1 MCAYAKL
8 ALDGEW
14 VGGLMEDRSS
24 TAGHEAGCSPAGK
37 TGSAAAAAAAG
48 ESREMVLCLGVAAR
62 EVQAAAVFYKPY
74 GQQANPTPESA
85 GEMSGYT

>member
-1 MCAYAKL
+1 MQQQQQQERAEKWFFVW
-8 ALDGEW
+8 GW
-14 VGGLMEDRSS
+14 Q
-24 TAGHEAGCSPAGK
+24 
-37 TGSAAAAAAAG
+37 
-48 ESREMVLCLGVAAR
+48 AAR